1 MNKDFAQILNF
12 FFKTM
17 LNVSVTSWKLSRRT
31 TLSPEASLIM
41 DKFIETTQGLNQ
53 DYYQPTNQTEDACFY
68 IPEVNKNEAPR
79 FRGQCE
85 TQNIVGVQ
93 GFDVERVNTLKHF
106 FSLHKRTPLSLLVT
120 ILLVGH
126 SAGVLMD
133 WLPYEWVETPASLI
147 LKCAT
152 ASLFKQQVSECY
164 SYCMRDPYNLPS
176 LHPIV

>member
-1 MNKDFAQILNF
+1 MNKDFAHILHF
-12 FFKTM
+12 SFKTV

-93 GFDVERVNTLKHF
+93 GFDVGRVSSLKHFF

-126 SAGVLMD
+126 SAGVL
-133 WLPYEWVETPASLI
+133 
-147 LKCAT
+147 
-152 ASLFKQQVSECY
+152 
-164 SYCMRDPYNLPS
+164 YN
-176 LHPIV
+176 